1 MRVNRVLSSAPQGIC
16 AGFSPPYSG
25 PYTVSKR
32 LGYNVY
38 ELMDEE
44 GYIVPRVPT
53 EELKPAFF
61 NETPKAY
68 EVQPDE
74 QASPE
79 TEQGYPENEPVSAEL
94 QESGLEKEKRNVSTP
109 QSAKRKRGR
118 PRKTRVVVKRA
129 VSNKFDRPA
138 KSKPTLNETLNSEQ
152 VLVVKRKRGRPAKEP
167 MQTPIDVSPRRT
179 RAQKAQMVLGQS

>member
-44 GYIVPRVPT
+44 GDIVPRVPT

-61 NETPKAY
+61 NETTKAY
-68 EVQPDE
+68 EGQPDE

-79 TEQGYPENEPVSAEL
+79 TLV
-94 QESGLEKEKRNVSTP
+94 NVSKP
-109 QSAKRKRGR
+109 QSAKQKRGR
-118 PRKTRVVVKRA
+118 PQKTRVVVKRV
-129 VSNKFDRPA
+129 VSSKFDRPA

-167 MQTPIDVSPRRT
+167 MQAPIDVSPRRT